1 MTTKKP
7 SHTKSAVALRYD
19 GTGAPR
25 VTAQGEGYVAE
36 QILAL
41 AGEHNIP
48 LHKDANLVQ
57 LLSHL
62 ELGEEIPASLYAA
75 VAEVLSFV
83 YLLSGKLPRHITRE
97 GQRPI

>member
-1 MTTKKP
+1 MTKKP
-7 SHTKSAVALRYD
+7 SPPKSAVALRYD

-41 AGEHNIP
+41 ANAHNVP

-57 LLSHL
+57 LLSRL

-83 YLLSGKLPRHITRE
+83 YLLSGKLPHNATRE
-97 GQRPI
+97 EKR

>member
-1 MTTKKP
+1 MIKKP
-7 SHTKSAVALRYD
+7 SPPKSAVALRYD

-25 VTAQGEGYVAE
+25 VTAQGQGYVAE

-41 AGEHNIP
+41 ADEHNVP
-48 LHKDANLVQ
+48 LHKDANLVR
-57 LLSHL
+57 LLSQL

-83 YLLSGKLPRHITRE
+83 YLLSGRLPQHMERDEQEKT
-97 GQRPI
+97 